1 MTSLFIRYNNN
12 SNNSNNNNNNNN
24 NNSSNSHSH
33 NNSNSNHNSNNNS
46 NSNSNK
52 YHFILPLITSSP
64 SSIRT
69 MTSSNSMTHQ
79 LKHNYTWLVFKEEQW
94 QPFDIGNQI
103 RLEQTFSL
111 DGTFVDICDSHFPG
125 VKRVRV
131 FPKNNY
137 LSYLG
142 VKYRLSRLLQP
153 DPFYH

>member
-12 SNNSNNNNNNNN
+12 NNTATNNNKNINNNNNNNN
-24 NNSSNSHSH
+24 NKNQH
-33 NNSNSNHNSNNNS
+33 
-46 NSNSNK
+46 
-52 YHFILPLITSSP
+52 HFILPILSSP
-64 SSIRT
+64 S
-69 MTSSNSMTHQ
+69 TSSMASLNNNNHNINKPHQ
-79 LKHNYTWLVFKEEQW
+79 PKHNYTWLVFKEELW
-94 QPFDIGNQI
+94 QPFDLENQF
-103 RLEQTFSL
+103 RLEQTLSL